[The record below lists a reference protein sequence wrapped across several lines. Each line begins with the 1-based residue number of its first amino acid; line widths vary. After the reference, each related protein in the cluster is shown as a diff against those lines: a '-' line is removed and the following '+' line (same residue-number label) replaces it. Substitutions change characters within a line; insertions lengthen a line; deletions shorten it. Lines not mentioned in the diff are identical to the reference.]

1 MTADHSDLVQRL
13 RFAEGAGQRLA
24 QRQLYDL
31 CRDKLGRYFRARLRN
46 AADADDYVH
55 EAFLKAVDGIQR
67 GNEPKDI
74 AAWLTG
80 IAWNM
85 LKGHYEEL
93 KHYSDVEVPEDHVRD
108 HGAVLELSNELTD
121 DDRPDQ
127 PADFETLLGKRELW
141 RIVQTAITAIN
152 PSLRKVITKHIELNV
167 ALQRKITSAELG
179 EALGMRASQV
189 DRQLHRARLATL
201 NASAALVLAR
211 SGRGACPDL
220 GLMLADLL
228 TEAQLAAGRDLVLE
242 PKQSDKVLKHAA
254 GCAKC
259 SAGADNA
266 RDYVNWVLGPGL
278 VFADDDERRRMLAAL
293 FSRASDAP
301 AAVAVAEPAV
311 SALEK
316 VVDKPSAPGGSLPI
330 LSRLTGSRLMTS
342 LTQIAHDPIIVRAI
356 ASTAA
361 AVVLGICGLI
371 TASAPFPPPAYG
383 EALKPQQPPPISTTT
398 PTDSAPTQN
407 PGPVAGPP
415 TTTTTTIPKP
425 QPVNDQP
432 AQAEEPAPPPPAT
445 TTTSESA
452 QTSPS
457 TDNGQS
463 QAGTSSAGS
472 TSAETTS
479 AENRSGETTTTT
491 PPPPRYENT
500 GFDLRD
506 TDYMMFGVSG
516 GGNWQATTAVQHQKL
531 TPGRHFLMAVPGQ
544 QVWFTVAEDN
554 TVDYDHSQD
563 GMFGGRGTNTLVVH
577 GIPTTLDNAD
587 VDYSNSSVSGVGW
600 KAPQPRHTFK
610 LLPGQHQV
618 VTTGSPGVPFTIT
631 PDGHVGY
638 NAEQDRVLDGQGT
651 STLTVHGL
659 PVTLNTAD
667 LDYGNNTIGG
677 INYKAPGASRVFKLL
692 PGAHLFLTYNNIPLP
707 FVVSADGMVGY
718 RSDLQGTLTGSGTR
732 ILAVHGVSVT
742 LITAG
747 IDYVNT
753 TIGGIGWQA
762 RQPSRTYKLLPGP
775 HEIVTFNNLRFQFT
789 VGKQGEV
796 DYKPGLGGLFTGSG
810 SSTLVVHGFTITL
823 DTNDIDYGN
832 TTVGAVDWKAPRKS
846 QEFKLLPG
854 AHEIVTN
861 NQIKLPFTV
870 TTDGH
875 VDYKPELR
883 GRLTGSG
890 TSTLAIHGLTLTLN
904 TAEVDYADNTINGIG
919 WQGRQAIRTYKLLPG
934 PHDIITYGN
943 IKIPFTFT
951 PQGTVTY
958 PADVRGTLTGEN
970 TSTLALHGV
979 SITFDGRECGT
990 AYFGVSGTGYWVSG
1004 QLKTLRL
1011 APGPHVFAL
1020 QNTTR
1025 YAFQVTKDGHVEYDH
1040 ILDGVLNGRGGSTLV
1055 VRQR

>member
-31 CRDKLGRYFRARLRN
+31 CRDRLGRYFRSRLRN
-46 AADADDYVH
+46 PADADDYVH
-55 EAFLKAVDGIQR
+55 EVFVKALEGIQR

-85 LKGHYEEL
+85 LKRHYEEL

-108 HGAVLELSNELTD
+108 HGVVLELANELTD

-141 RIVQTAITAIN
+141 RIVQIAITAIS

-167 ALQRKITSAELG
+167 ALRRKITSAELG

-189 DRQLHRARLATL
+189 DRQLHRARLATV
-201 NASAALVLAR
+201 NAAAALVLAR
-211 SGRGACPDL
+211 SGRSACPDL
-220 GLMLADLL
+220 GLMLAELL
-228 TEAQLAAGRDLVLE
+228 TEAQLAAGHNLVLE

-259 SAGADNA
+259 GAGADNA

-293 FSRASDAP
+293 FGRASDAP
-301 AAVAVAEPAV
+301 AAVAVAEPTVA
-311 SALEK
+311 ALEK
-316 VVDKPSAPGGSLPI
+316 VVDKPTGPGGSLPI
-330 LSRLTGSRLMTS
+330 LSRVTGSRLMTS
-342 LTQIAHDPIIVRAI
+342 ITQLAHDPIIVRAL

-383 EALKPQQPPPISTTT
+383 EALQPPPISTTPK
-398 PTDSAPTQN
+398 PTDPSSQN

-415 TTTTTTIPKP
+415 TTTTTTTPKP
-425 QPVNDQP
+425 QPGNDQP
-432 AQAEEPAPPPPAT
+432 AQAGEPAPNPPAPAT
-445 TTTSESA
+445 TTSATQQSQRSSDNQTQTGATETS
-452 QTSPS
+452 S
-457 TDNGQS
+457 TDS
-463 QAGTSSAGS
+463 SSTGT
-472 TSAETTS
+472 TTT
-479 AENRSGETTTTT
+479 ETTTTT
-491 PPPPRYENT
+491 GGTQAPRYENT

-544 QVWFTVAEDN
+544 QVWFTVADDN

-577 GIPTTLDNAD
+577 GIPMTLDNSG

-600 KAPQPRHTFK
+600 KAPQPKHTFK

-618 VTTGSPGVPFTIT
+618 VTTGSPGVPFAIT
-631 PDGHVGY
+631 PDGHVDY
-638 NAEQDRVLDGQGT
+638 AAEQDRVLDGQGT
-651 STLTVHGL
+651 STLTLRGL
-659 PVTLNTAD
+659 PVTLNTTD
-667 LDYGNNTIGG
+667 LDDGNTTIGG
-677 INYKAPGASRVFKLL
+677 INFKAPGTSRVFQLL
-692 PGAHLFLTYNNIPLP
+692 PGAHQFLSYTNIQLP
-707 FVVSADGMVGY
+707 FVVSPEGTVGY
-718 RSDLQGTLTGSGTR
+718 RADLQGTLTGSGTR
-732 ILAVHGVSVT
+732 TLAVHGVAVT
-742 LITAG
+742 LNTAG
-747 IDYVNT
+747 IDYLNT

-762 RQPSRTYKLLPGP
+762 RQPSRTYKILAGP
-775 HEIVTFNNLRFQFT
+775 HEIVTYNNLRFQFT

-796 DYKPGLGGLFTGSG
+796 GYKPELGSILSGSG
-810 SSTLVVHGFTITL
+810 TSTLTVRGFTITL

-832 TTVGAVDWKAPRKS
+832 TTVGAVDWKAPRKL

-861 NQIKLPFTV
+861 NSIKLPFTV
-870 TTDGH
+870 SPDGH
-875 VDYKPELR
+875 VEYKPELR
-883 GRLTGSG
+883 GTFTGGG
-890 TSTLAIHGLTLTLN
+890 TTALAIHGLTLTFN
-904 TAEVDYADNTINGIG
+904 TTEVDYADDTINGIG

-958 PADVRGTLTGEN
+958 PADVRGTLTGEG

-990 AYFGVSGTGYWVSG
+990 AYFGVSGAGYWVSP

-1040 ILDGVLNGRGGSTLV
+1040 SLDGVLSGRGGSTLV